1 MTGSSQPDATRASG
15 AVRVSVV
22 MPLYNAQAFVEAAV
36 RSVLASDLEAL
47 ELIVVDDGSKDR
59 SADIVAAIED
69 PRIVLMRMPASGG
82 PSRPRNT
89 GIARGR
95 APYVAFLD
103 SDDVLGRETL
113 SASVA
118 ALDAHPDAAL
128 TLSDYESIDAEGRQI
143 QASVH
148 VDYPALAALV
158 SQTAAAETWQL
169 ITQPQFAYAL
179 LFENFIST
187 SGLVVRRQLLE
198 QVGPFDESLG
208 YSEDRD
214 MWFRLAH
221 QSGALYRRQCG
232 LSRRLRAGS
241 LSFGSQ
247 ARNASDR
254 ITVLRRERERWQER
268 AALRQIDRRIAE
280 NLGVIGYEERKRRR
294 LHALA
299 MFARA
304 YATSPELRWLRGL
317 LGSVLP

>member
-1 MTGSSQPDATRASG
+1 M
-15 AVRVSVV
+15 
-22 MPLYNAQAFVEAAV
+22 
-36 RSVLASDLEAL
+36 
-47 ELIVVDDGSKDR
+47 
-59 SADIVAAIED
+59 
-69 PRIVLMRMPASGG
+69 
-82 PSRPRNT
+82 
-89 GIARGR
+89 
-95 APYVAFLD
+95 AFLD

-118 ALDAHPDAAL
+118 ALDAHPDAGL

-268 AALRQIDRRIAE
+268 AALRQIDRRIARE
-280 NLGVIGYEERKRRR
+280 TWASSATRSASAAACMRSRCSRAPTR
-294 LHALA
+294 LRPSCAGCVACSVRSCPSAGGRASDTDAAAAAHAA
-299 MFARA
+299 SAR
-304 YATSPELRWLRGL
+304 S
-317 LGSVLP
+317 

>member
-1 MTGSSQPDATRASG
+1 MSGSSQPDATRASG

-69 PRIVLMRMPASGG
+69 PRIVLLRMPASGG

-89 GIARGR
+89 GIARSH

-128 TLSDYESIDAEGRQI
+128 TLSDYESIDAEGGQI

-158 SQTAAAETWQL
+158 SQTAAAATWQL
-169 ITQPQFAYAL
+169 IAQPQFAYAL

>member
-1 MTGSSQPDATRASG
+1 MSGSSQPDATRASG

-69 PRIVLMRMPASGG
+69 PRIVLLRMPASGG

-89 GIARGR
+89 GIARSH

-128 TLSDYESIDAEGRQI
+128 TLSDYESIDAEGGQI

-158 SQTAAAETWQL
+158 SQTVAAATWQL
-169 ITQPQFAYAL
+169 IAQPQFAYAL